1 MNAKTSKPRN
11 IGEILALVKAI
22 FDCNYEAKLFVKK
35 NLKTIDNFSL
45 KALYPITFLLKN
57 KDPMEEK
64 FNSPKNLPILYF
76 PAAKKISVVVE
87 AEEHRFTMTSY
98 VGLKTKLVFNRQPLD
113 LIAEKKKIP
122 ALIGGELLIDC
133 DYEAA
138 ATPKN
143 TLLNV
148 FTIFELLLAIKDK
161 ALQARLIAALT
172 PALQEKFD
180 IFVNQKREK
189 ITFLA
194 KMKKRIYKEHFDFFE
209 GTTKIKNFYQ
219 YKTLFSASKRKAAI
233 LFDGYCTD
241 KEINLALKRTLADL
255 FVFYRIFFT
264 DIILN

>member
-35 NLKTIDNFSL
+35 NLKAIDNFSL
-45 KALYPITFLLKN
+45 KGLYPITFLLKN
-57 KDPMEEK
+57 KDPEEN

-76 PAAKKISVVVE
+76 PAAQKISVEVE
-87 AEEHRFTMTSY
+87 TEEHRFTMASY
-98 VGLKTKLVFNRQPLD
+98 VGLKTKLIFNRRPTAL
-113 LIAEKKKIP
+113 ATEKKKLQ

-138 ATPKN
+138 AATKN
-143 TLLNV
+143 TLLNI

-161 ALQARLIAALT
+161 ALQARLLAALT
-172 PALQEKFD
+172 PALQEKFN
-180 IFVNQKREK
+180 IFITQKREK
-189 ITFLA
+189 ITSLA

-219 YKTLFSASKRKAAI
+219 YKTLFSANKRKTEI

-241 KEINLALKRTLADL
+241 KEIDLALKRTLADL
-255 FVFYRIFFT
+255 LVFYRVFFT